1 MFLGAC
7 LRFHERLDRAG
18 LEQILEERDPKAFK
32 FDADGAAWNK
42 ARVTLREID
51 EARRQFIKSF
61 GSCSFEEPVEDL
73 RALGLMPV
81 EGAAS

>member
-1 MFLGAC
+1 
-7 LRFHERLDRAG
+7 
-18 LEQILEERDPKAFK
+18 
-32 FDADGAAWNK
+32 
-42 ARVTLREID
+42 VTLREID

-61 GSCSFEEPVEDL
+61 GSCSFDEPVEDL

>member
-1 MFLGAC
+1 MEAEAFGVVEGVV
-7 LRFHERLDRAG
+7 RFDEGVFRSCC
-18 LEQILEERDPKAFK
+18 
-32 FDADGAAWNK
+32 
-42 ARVTLREID
+42 EID